1 MEELKELLK
10 DFEKRNNISVMITI
24 FSDGSWTLNEFWDA
38 DNIKAGL
45 NTDGYKDFLKNA
57 NLKKDENGLSVK
69 PIEILTNTKNK

>member
-1 MEELKELLK
+1 MELKELLK

-24 FSDGSWTLNEFWDA
+24 FSDGSWTLSEFWDA

-45 NTDGYKDFLKNA
+45 NTDDYKDFLKNA
-57 NLKKDENGLSVK
+57 NLRKDENGLSVK